1 MSMSDRDRLVSQ
13 ASLKPKGEATPRKGT
28 KRVRKA
34 IKNAR
39 GLISDLFQR
48 ERFSTWLVYDQ
59 SIPREDRPLESARGP
74 RTGRPPPHPQSQS
87 GSLAQT
93 SSIPRQNSKT
103 KAESKGRSPLP
114 QEIEHADPLDSIG
127 SLSESEALAEERS
140 TTATSGGRQRT
151 ALDTLST
158 IGSDD
163 NWDDFDRKPTVIN
176 TFDDVAAMV
185 QPGLFI
191 GAFLA
196 EQNRAELEKKG
207 ITHILQVGDNL
218 AKSYEGVFKYHTISV
233 SDVESAHLLLHFN
246 KCFDFIDSA
255 RKSGGGVLVHCFAGI
270 SRSATVCIGYLI
282 WKLNLSLGAAY
293 SLVEGARSCTQPN
306 EGFRKQLQVF
316 ENLGGD
322 LELLEQWCLRNKD
335 FTFTEAPSEASG
347 RDMDSDD
354 FDL

>member
-1 MSMSDRDRLVSQ
+1 MLQ
-13 ASLKPKGEATPRKGT
+13 ASLKQKGESTPRKGT
-28 KRVRKA
+28 KRMRKA

-48 ERFSTWLVYDQ
+48 ERFSTWLVYEQ
-59 SIPREDRPLESARGP
+59 GASSKEERPLDSARGP
-74 RTGRPPPHPQSQS
+74 KTGRPPPHPQSQS
-87 GSLAQT
+87 GINGQA
-93 SSIPRQNSKT
+93 SSIARQNSRT
-103 KAESKGRSPLP
+103 KLDAKGRSPLP
-114 QEIEHADPLDSIG
+114 QDIVHVDPLDSIG

-140 TTATSGGRQRT
+140 TATSGRQKT

-158 IGSDD
+158 IGSDE
-163 NWDDFDRKPTVIN
+163 NWDEFDRKPTVIN

-185 QPGLFI
+185 QPGLYI

-196 EQNRAELEKKG
+196 EQNRVELEKKG
-207 ITHILQVGDNL
+207 ITHVLQVGDNL
-218 AKSYEGVFKYHTISV
+218 ARSYEGVFHYHTISV
-233 SDVESAHLLLHFN
+233 SDTESADLLLHFN
-246 KCFDFIDSA
+246 ECFEFIDAA

-293 SLVEGARSCTQPN
+293 SLVESARSCTQPN

-322 LELLEQWCLRNKD
+322 LDLLEQWCSRNKSFNFSD
-335 FTFTEAPSEASG
+335 MSSDPSC